1 MSIRSVT
8 LQSSQGQLTSKGR
21 ECAQTSGGWLIGEK
35 QALSAYALTFRLRV
49 FIGGCGSHLSTFSDL
64 QTFRCDARIPNALPI
79 LELAAR
85 YSSSAVHPVLELSGP
100 QSHLRMGDPDSTTSR
115 RNS

>member
-35 QALSAYALTFRLRV
+35 QALSADALTFRLRV
-49 FIGGCGSHLSTFSDL
+49 FMY
-64 QTFRCDARIPNALPI
+64 
-79 LELAAR
+79 LA
-85 YSSSAVHPVLELSGP
+85 
-100 QSHLRMGDPDSTTSR
+100 
-115 RNS
+115 